1 MFLCYNI
8 FCSIFLNKEKKDIY
22 PGKKWGLRVMSL
34 QESLKLVASIKENIQ
49 QRIKHYY
56 LYKYIE
62 LPFIDEDRIILLLN
76 SMMDSNISKND
87 MAKVVTSAML
97 IQIALDTHGKVTNF
111 GEDLK
116 KRQLLV
122 LSGDYYSGL
131 YYKILAEVDNI
142 PLIKALAEG
151 IKIVNESKIVLYR
164 NEGIDIDT
172 YMKNLIRAESSI
184 VTKFC
189 SYFGNS
195 HLTPIVEDFLFL
207 NRLLSEKEK
216 VNIGHTSEMF
226 EALVKCLFPTKQ
238 LAFHELSAELKR
250 KIVNTCDQYITL
262 SKNRLKEYIKD
273 LKNPSLLLG
282 QRMKFLVMERNTVL
296 NIQLEEG

>member
-1 MFLCYNI
+1 V
-8 FCSIFLNKEKKDIY
+8 KKDTY

-34 QESLKLVASIKENIQ
+34 QESLKLVASIRENIQ
-49 QRIKHYY
+49 QKIKHYY

-62 LPFIDEDRIILLLN
+62 LPYIDEDRIILLLN
-76 SMMDSNISKND
+76 SMVDRNIPKND
-87 MAKVVTSAML
+87 MEKIVTSAML
-97 IQIALDTHGKVTNF
+97 VQIALDTHGKVSNF

-151 IKIVNESKIVLYR
+151 IKIVNESKIVLYQ

-172 YMKNLIRAESSI
+172 YMKYLKRAESSI

-207 NRLLSEKEK
+207 NRLLSERET

-226 EALVKCLFPTKQ
+226 EALVKCIFPTKEVP
-238 LAFHELSAELKR
+238 FHQLSAEFKR
-250 KIVNTCDQYITL
+250 RIVDTCDQYITY
-262 SKNRLKEYIKD
+262 SKKRLLEYMKE

-282 QRMKFLVMERNTVL
+282 QRMKFLVMERHKVL
-296 NIQLEEG
+296 NIHLEEG